1 MSFFF
6 FRLFCFPKARAGRNV
21 AWEPETDGWRCCRIP
36 EMAMGWANELM
47 QNETLFLI
55 LDGAMILLA
64 VMLLTLFHPA
74 LLFPFMG
81 KVGEEKE
88 QIMAERAEQREMREV
103 L

>member
-1 MSFFF
+1 
-6 FRLFCFPKARAGRNV
+6 
-21 AWEPETDGWRCCRIP
+21 
-36 EMAMGWANELM
+36 MAMGWANELM